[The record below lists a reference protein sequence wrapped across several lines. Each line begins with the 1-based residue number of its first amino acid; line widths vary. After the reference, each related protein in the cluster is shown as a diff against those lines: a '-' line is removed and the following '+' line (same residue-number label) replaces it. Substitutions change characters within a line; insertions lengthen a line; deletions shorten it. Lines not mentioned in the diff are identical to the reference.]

1 MRAVYRVAEVRSA
14 EDRLMRALPP
24 GTLMQRAAYGL
35 ARRCALTLSPVY
47 GARVVLLVGSGNN
60 GGDTLFAGALL
71 ARRGAIVSAVLVGS
85 KVHLEGL
92 TAFRSA
98 GGFVVQEV
106 PERADLVVDGLV
118 GIGAS
123 GPLGAAAASLI
134 QQLPEAPVIAV
145 DVPSGVDVDTGD
157 VPGAVLRAD
166 VTVAFGCLKPAHVVG
181 SAVPY
186 AGQVELVDIGLEPYL
201 AGGPA
206 LMMADAAD
214 VAGWWPTPGPESDK
228 YSRGVVGVATGSDAY
243 PGAALL
249 SVAGAVAG
257 PAGLIRYA
265 GSAYPLVAERF
276 PSAVVTLRVADALR
290 VQAWVCGCGLGTGME
305 SQAELRSVLASPVP
319 VIVDADAITMLVDG
333 TMSGALRGRD
343 APTILTPHDREYT
356 RLAGETP
363 GQDRVAA
370 ALKLAAW
377 TKSVVVLKG
386 HRAVIA
392 SPNGEAWV
400 NPTGSPALATGG
412 TGDVLAGLMGSLL
425 AAGIPPV
432 RAAVMATY
440 VHGQAGREAERQGP
454 VTATEVAAML
464 RPIIAELT
472 HG

>member
-1 MRAVYRVAEVRSA
+1 
-14 EDRLMRALPP
+14 MRALPP

-35 ARRCALTLSPVY
+35 ARRCALSLSPVY
-47 GARVVLLVGSGNN
+47 GSRVLLLVGSGNN
-60 GGDTLFAGALL
+60 GGDALFAGALL
-71 ARRGAIVSAVLVGS
+71 AKRGATVSAVIAGS

-92 TAFRSA
+92 TAFRAA
-98 GGFVVQEV
+98 GGQVLQEV
-106 PERADLVVDGLV
+106 PEQADLVVDGLV

-134 QQLPEAPVIAV
+134 QQLPQAPVIAV

-157 VPGAVLRAD
+157 VPGAVLRAE
-166 VTVAFGCLKPAHVVG
+166 VTVTFGCLKPAHVVG
-181 SAVPY
+181 PAVPY

-206 LMMADAAD
+206 LRLADEPD
-214 VAGWWPTPGPESDK
+214 VVQWWPTPGPESDK
-228 YSRGVVGVATGSDAY
+228 YTRGVVGVATGSDAY

-249 SVAGAVAG
+249 SVSGAVAG

-265 GSAYPLVAERF
+265 GSAYPLVAEKF
-276 PSAVVTLRVADALR
+276 PSVVVTLRAADALR

-305 SQAELRSVLASPVP
+305 AQAELRSVLASPVP

-363 GQDRVAA
+363 GPDRVAA

-377 TKSVVVLKG
+377 TKSVIVLKG
-386 HRAVIA
+386 FRTVIA
-392 SPNGEAWV
+392 APNGEAWV

-425 AAGIPPV
+425 AAGVQPL

-440 VHGQAGREAERQGP
+440 VHGLAGRQAEREGP
-454 VTATEVAAML
+454 VTAVGVAAAL
-464 RPIIAELT
+464 GPVIAGLNSD
-472 HG
+472 